1 MKTNFEEF
9 VAKNSKVIIDF
20 FVKAEMN
27 RQITLLKQKHS
38 DVISTKVGSIFD
50 CDIWVPIELANYKEG
65 KRFFCGL
72 LLIVLQRI

>member
-1 MKTNFEEF
+1 
-9 VAKNSKVIIDF
+9 
-20 FVKAEMN
+20 MN

-65 KRFFCGL
+65 KEFFVGFY
-72 LLIVLQRI
+72 